1 MRKIT
6 TTFLAICLLLNFCRS
21 QGCVA
26 AKNLPGFGQF
36 SQLGYGQSSDKWLV
50 DIDNRYFS
58 AYTFLQGSQNI
69 TPTER
74 ITGVTLYEYTLNFGL
89 TRVLKNGW
97 SINIDLPISSNAT
110 YGELEHAS
118 GDAHTTNSFGLGD
131 TRFTVYKW
139 LLKDDVSRRGNI
151 QFGLGLK
158 FPTGN
163 YHSED
168 YFYEDP
174 NNKAATTLAPVNVAI
189 QLGDGGT
196 GIITQLNAYYFFNP
210 HINVYGNF
218 FYLISPKD
226 QNGVAAWPPG
236 LLPDATL
243 ALFHQATYD
252 VNSVPDNY
260 TLRAG
265 ANILFGDFVGTAG
278 LRYEGAP
285 AHDLIGKD
293 DGLRRVGHIFSAEPG
308 IHYKLKKSF
317 IYTFVTIPIARRTI
331 LTVPDE
337 RLAALTGTPA
347 TITPG
352 HFANSL
358 FYVGYA
364 FTF

>member
-1 MRKIT
+1 MKRSI
-6 TTFLAICLLLNFCRS
+6 IVSILLISGVACCKS

-26 AKNLPGFGQF
+26 MRNLPGFGQF
-36 SQLGYGQSSDKWLV
+36 SQLGYGQSTDKWFLDV
-50 DIDNRYFS
+50 DNRYFD
-58 AYTFLQGSQNI
+58 AYKFLTGTTDI
-69 TPTER
+69 TAKPQ

-89 TRVLKNGW
+89 TRLLNNGW
-97 SINIDLPISSNAT
+97 SISLDMPISSNST
-110 YGELEHAS
+110 FGELEHAS
-118 GDAHTTNSFGLGD
+118 GDAHTTQAYGLGD
-131 TRFTVYKW
+131 IRFTVYKW

-163 YHSED
+163 YQAED

-174 NNKAATTLAPVNVAI
+174 NNKAAATLAPVNVAI

-196 GIITQLNAYYFFNP
+196 GIITQMNAYYFFNKT
-210 HINVYGNF
+210 INVYGNF

-226 QNGVAAWPPG
+226 VNGVASWPPG
-236 LLPDATL
+236 LLPDAVL
-243 ALFHQATYD
+243 AVYHQATYD

-265 ANILFGDFVGTAG
+265 ANFLFGKFVATAG

-285 AHDLIGKD
+285 AHDLIGRD
-293 DGLRRVGHIFSAEPG
+293 DGLRRVGNIFSAEPG
-308 IHYKLKKSF
+308 IHYKFKKSF
-317 IYTFVTIPIARRTI
+317 LYAFVTIPIERRTI
-331 LTVPDE
+331 LTVPDG
-337 RLAALTGTPA
+337 RIAAITGQPE

-352 HFANSL
+352 HFANSIVY
-358 FYVGYA
+358 FGYA